1 MLVSSSRKKLILEEV
16 AMAFAEHGV
25 EALPDSKALLDLR
38 LKYMSKRTTYRK
50 VFKNWGSMLRVLE
63 QRHPE
68 LMELARNKSK
78 PAPKATP
85 KPKAAAKPAAK
96 SAVKK
101 GK

>member
-1 MLVSSSRKKLILEEV
+1 MITPTRKRKIRQEV
-16 AMAFAEHGV
+16 AMLLAEHGLDKITD
-25 EALPDSKALLDLR
+25 AKTLLH
-38 LKYMSKRTTYRK
+38 YPMEHMSTHATFKK
-50 VFKNWGSMLRVLE
+50 IFKNWGSLVASLKVS
-63 QRHPE
+63 HPD
-68 LMELARNKSK
+68 LMEMAESKAK

>member
-1 MLVSSSRKKLILEEV
+1 MNLSSSRKKLIIEEV
-16 AMAFAEHGV
+16 AMAFAEHGMD
-25 EALPDSKALLDLR
+25 AIPDSQALLSLR

-50 VFKNWGSMLRVLE
+50 VFKNWGSMLKVLE

-68 LMELARNKSK
+68 LMELARGNSK